1 MTEHAKLADLWG
13 AMPGLTRGLDSVEY
27 VRRIREGIPLPERRE
42 GERRKDDKPWNPARE
57 WERGPDRRKRD
68 D

>member
-1 MTEHAKLADLWG
+1 MTEHREWCATGKFYPEGDH
-13 AMPGLTRGLDSVEY
+13 PGCTC
-27 VRRIREGIPLPERRE
+27 ERRE
-42 GERRKDDKPWNPARE
+42 GERRKPWTPDRTRE